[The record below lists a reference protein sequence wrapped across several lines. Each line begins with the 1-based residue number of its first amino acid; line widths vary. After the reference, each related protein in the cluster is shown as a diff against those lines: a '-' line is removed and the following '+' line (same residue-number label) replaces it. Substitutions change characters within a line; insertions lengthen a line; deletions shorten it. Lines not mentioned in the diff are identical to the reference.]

1 MERMKLI
8 DKRKTLRMQEEMGSK
23 IYVEELP

>member
-8 DKRKTLRMQEEMGSK
+8 DKRKTQGLQEEMGSK

>member
-1 MERMKLI
+1 MERVKLI